1 MALPSSEER
10 RRASALRASR
20 RPLPTAIPSAAV
32 PEEDELEEGP
42 AFGEEGFGEE
52 GAEFAAKQQAAAQA
66 DVAREVQQKR
76 AGQQAAV
83 LAAEEEAQAARQ
95 LETGRLGT
103 RRGTRATGAAE
114 KAKAEAS
121 ERARKEL
128 VQRISKNLFRGA
140 KIGTGVTVV
149 MLIVTFAIM
158 NIQMFWIN
166 GLRNGKP
173 VELGGLQIPKLD
185 QWELI
190 LVIIIDILAIVANPI
205 VLGIIIFVTLF
216 PHLGT

>member
-66 DVAREVQQKR
+66 DVAREAQQKR

-83 LAAEEEAQAARQ
+83 LAAEEEAQAA
-95 LETGRLGT
+95 
-103 RRGTRATGAAE
+103 RATGAAE

-190 LVIIIDILAIVANPI
+190 LVIFIDILAIVANPI
-205 VLGIIIFVTLF
+205 VLGIIFFVTLF

>member
-1 MALPSSEER
+1 MPNGAAMALPSSEER

-66 DVAREVQQKR
+66 DVAREGRQKG

-103 RRGTRATGAAE
+103 RRRWEERRVGKGC
-114 KAKAEAS
+114 
-121 ERARKEL
+121 RAR
-128 VQRISKNLFRGA
+128 
-140 KIGTGVTVV
+140 
-149 MLIVTFAIM
+149 
-158 NIQMFWIN
+158 
-166 GLRNGKP
+166 GLP
-173 VELGGLQIPKLD
+173 Y
-185 QWELI
+185 
-190 LVIIIDILAIVANPI
+190 
-205 VLGIIIFVTLF
+205 
-216 PHLGT
+216 H